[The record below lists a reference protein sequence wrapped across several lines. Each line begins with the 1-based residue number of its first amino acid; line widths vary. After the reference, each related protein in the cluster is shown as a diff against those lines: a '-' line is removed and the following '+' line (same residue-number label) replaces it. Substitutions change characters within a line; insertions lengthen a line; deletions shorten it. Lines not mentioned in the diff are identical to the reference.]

1 MHAPLYMDSK
11 IALENISEKRNVQ
24 AVQHALNHNFWGI
37 RLLGIEKA
45 SAVEDINEVLGL
57 IEQQAKNPSS
67 TKVQSAA
74 LELLA
79 DQENKSE
86 YTPLFE
92 SAVQERSLLMAGAG
106 LYGLS
111 KVDSQ
116 RALDIAPALEK
127 ELTYNVAGLYSEHGG
142 ADKNIFFEEMLNT
155 TSNYD
160 LFYASAYY
168 VTFLKNQDLSLLLD
182 GVSSLEKALENPT
195 SWMVRVSKYR
205 FSELKDD
212 IQSRLKTEKNEE
224 LKLRA
229 EETLSRIEPLL

>member
-1 MHAPLYMDSK
+1 
-11 IALENISEKRNVQ
+11 
-24 AVQHALNHNFWGI
+24 
-37 RLLGIEKA
+37 
-45 SAVEDINEVLGL
+45 
-57 IEQQAKNPSS
+57 
-67 TKVQSAA
+67 
-74 LELLA
+74 
-79 DQENKSE
+79 
-86 YTPLFE
+86 
-92 SAVQERSLLMAGAG
+92 MAGAG

>member
-1 MHAPLYMDSK
+1 
-11 IALENISEKRNVQ
+11 
-24 AVQHALNHNFWGI
+24 
-37 RLLGIEKA
+37 LLGIEKA

-57 IEQQAKNPSS
+57 IEQQAKDPSS

-86 YTPLFE
+86 YTSLFE

-127 ELTYNVAGLYSEHGG
+127 ELTYKVAGLYSEHGG

-212 IQSRLKTEKNEE
+212 IQSRLKIEKNEE

-229 EETLSRIEPLL
+229 EETLARIEPLL